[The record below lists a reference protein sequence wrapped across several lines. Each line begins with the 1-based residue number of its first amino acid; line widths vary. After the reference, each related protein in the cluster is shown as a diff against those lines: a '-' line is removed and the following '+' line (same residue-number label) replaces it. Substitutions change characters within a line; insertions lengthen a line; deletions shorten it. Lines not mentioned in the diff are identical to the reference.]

1 MSGLRSAIGPLGIGL
16 AVWFAAGH
24 ISLAAADQPS
34 VRLAVPAPW
43 WIALVAIAAA
53 MLVPGWRRRPAL
65 AAPALLSTLP
75 WLPIP
80 LPAIA
85 LIWTGPLAWVPIGL
99 AVLTVAGAG
108 RLRAEGASARLAGHS
123 RRIAAGL
130 TLAMAVAIAWQI
142 SPQTPRGDE
151 PHYLIITQSLIKDG
165 DLRIENNHRARDY
178 ASYYKAQLAPDML
191 RRGRDGQIYSIHAPG
206 LSVLVLPGF
215 WLFGYR
221 GAQATVLLIAAL
233 CGGLIWQLGWRA
245 TRSAAAA
252 WFAWAAIVGT
262 ATFAV
267 QCATLYPDGPA
278 VLVVAASIGVLLS
291 LTGRDAARPVGLG
304 ILVGTSA
311 LLGCL
316 PWLHTRFAVLA
327 AGFGLAIVWSIVR
340 DPASPRDERL
350 RRVAWFLALPL
361 LSAISWLAYFQVIY
375 GTPNPSAPYGPRPE
389 ASLAFVPGGL
399 AGLLFDQQ
407 FGLLAYAPVLAVA
420 GLGLVTARHTAH
432 RFVVAA
438 SVAIAGVYLVVV
450 ATYWMWWAGVPA
462 TPARFAT
469 AILPVFAVPLA
480 IAWTRCGAFGRTL
493 LTTLLVAS
501 LAITLLVLGV
511 NRGAFAWNVRG
522 AVALWLDWLGPVVE
536 LGRGAPSFFWRL
548 SPENL
553 STEIP
558 FFVHLLGWAA
568 AFLVVSLVVWLAR
581 RHFQGP
587 DDTPLLATMSVAI
600 GLMAAIQVGWWLNG
614 VRGPSPTRSQL
625 SLIDAQRRA
634 GTMFRLEP
642 LAIGRVSD
650 GGAIRIRPHD
660 TAPPGAPVWAVFSN
674 LPAATYELR
683 VVTTRPVQGV
693 LSIRLGSTLRPW
705 RTLTVLPLSRQAFV
719 VSVPASVSSFTI
731 EPDTALQQVGGS
743 VELVPLAIR
752 KDATASALTVMR
764 YTTIDAF
771 FLDDAALVEE
781 SGFWVEGGRTAE
793 VVLAAGAGRASVTL
807 ALGNGASPNHVRL
820 QTDGEL
826 HTFSLQPHELRDI
839 TLPVS
844 SADGVMR
851 LRISSDAGARVSVK

>member
-1 MSGLRSAIGPLGIGL
+1 VGL
-16 AVWFAAGH
+16 AVWCAAGH
-24 ISLAAADQPS
+24 ISLAAADHPS

-43 WIALVAIAAA
+43 WIAVVAIAAA
-53 MLVPGWRRRPAL
+53 MAVPAWRRRPTLAL
-65 AAPALLSTLP
+65 PALLSTLP

-99 AVLTVAGAG
+99 AALAVVGAG
-108 RLRAEGASARLAGHS
+108 FRLRAEGAPARQPAIRAEGASARL
-123 RRIAAGL
+123 AAGL
-130 TLAMAVAIAWQI
+130 TLAMAVAVAWQI
-142 SPQTPRGDE
+142 SPQTPGGDE

-178 ASYYKAQLAPDML
+178 ASYYKAQLPPDML

-221 GAQATVLLIAAL
+221 GAQATVVLIAAL

-245 TRSAAAA
+245 TRSAPAA

-262 ATFAV
+262 VTFAV
-267 QCATLYPDGPA
+267 QSATLYPDGPA
-278 VLVVAASIGVLLS
+278 VLVVAASLGALLN
-291 LTGRDAARPVGLG
+291 LTARDGTAPAGRG
-304 ILVGTSA
+304 ILAGTSA
-311 LLGCL
+311 LLACL
-316 PWLHTRFAVLA
+316 PWLHTRFVVLA

-340 DPASPRDERL
+340 NPASSRDERL

-361 LSAISWLAYFQVIY
+361 LSAMAWLAYFQIIY

-407 FGLLAYAPVLAVA
+407 FGLLAYAPVLAGA
-420 GLGLVTARHTAH
+420 GMGLVAARHAPH
-432 RFVVAA
+432 RSAVAA

-450 ATYWMWWAGVPA
+450 ATYWMWWAGVPG
-462 TPARFAT
+462 TPARLTT

-480 IAWTRCGAFGRTL
+480 LAWTRCGAFGRSL

-501 LAITLLVLGV
+501 LAITVLVLGG
-511 NRGAFAWNVRG
+511 NRGALAWNVRG

-536 LGRGAPSFFWRL
+536 LPRGAPSFFWRL
-548 SPENL
+548 APENL

-558 FFVHLLGWAA
+558 FFVHVLGWAA
-568 AFLVVSLVVWLAR
+568 VFLVVSLVVWIAR
-581 RHFQGP
+581 RRFQEP
-587 DDTPLLATMSVAI
+587 DAAPLLATMSVAI
-600 GLMAAIQVGWWLNG
+600 GLMAAIQVGWWLSG

-625 SLIDAQRRA
+625 ALIDAQRRA
-634 GTMFRLEP
+634 GTMLRIEP
-642 LAIGRVSD
+642 LAIGRTSD
-650 GGAIRIRPHD
+650 VGSMRIQPHE
-660 TAPPGAPVWAVFSN
+660 TPPPGAPVWATFSN

-683 VVTTRPVQGV
+683 VVTTRPLQGV
-693 LSIRLGSTLRPW
+693 LSIRLGSTLRHW
-705 RTLTVLPLSRQAFV
+705 RTLTVLPISRQAFV
-719 VSVPASVSSFTI
+719 VSLPAGVSSFTI
-731 EPDTALQQVGGS
+731 EPDAPLKEVGGS

-752 KDATASALTVMR
+752 RDATANALTVMR
-764 YTTIDAF
+764 YGTIDVF

-781 SGFWVEGGRTAE
+781 GGFWVPGGRTAE
-793 VVLAAGAGRASVTL
+793 VVLAAGVGRASVTF
-807 ALGNGASPNHVRL
+807 ALGNGASPTHVRL

-826 HTFSLQPHELRDI
+826 YTFSLQPDELRDI
-839 TLPVS
+839 ALPVS

-851 LRISSDAGARVSVK
+851 LRISSDAAAKISVK